1 MSNPKKNPQ
10 ASQIGW
16 VIDVN
21 ETAEKCITRTG
32 RKSRLPAHL
41 REECY
46 GGAVNLNKEVIEVNN
61 EEREEDYDEE
71 PDEYD

>member
-1 MSNPKKNPQ
+1 MSNPKKNPN

-16 VIDVN
+16 VLDVN

-41 REECY
+41 REEVY
-46 GGAVNLNKEVIEVNN
+46 GGAVNLNKEVNKEVIENH
-61 EEREEDYDEE
+61 EEDYDEE